1 MEQSCFSEKQEKDET
16 KEGLQ
21 LRTSQ
26 PMRIL
31 FVTGSLVHG
40 GAERHAI
47 TLANRLAERGHACHF
62 AYVKDDPSQLGRLR
76 LGPAGSVQCL
86 YADRYLDLEALGRLR
101 KLFVRLR
108 PGVVF
113 AVNPYALLYAS
124 LAKRLAGAR
133 APLAVAFH
141 STLTRNL
148 KERAQMLAYR
158 PLFWAADC
166 AVFVCEAQRRHWAR
180 RAVRGRRDVVIHN
193 GVDLAHWAPC
203 RADERRRLRGAL
215 GFGDAD
221 YVVGLSAVLRP
232 EKNPGQLIE
241 AISLLS
247 PNTRALFIG
256 DGPLRGE
263 IEAQARRLGVADR
276 VSITGFQDDVRP
288 FLSACDVVALT
299 SSTEALSLA
308 AIEAMALARP
318 VVHSEVGG
326 AAELVRPGRNGFLYP
341 AGDTPALVDR
351 LAKLADPAARA
362 RMGVRA
368 RETAEAQFSEH
379 AMVDRYEQLLLQL
392 ETTGTRNEELRRTA
406 GAH

>member
-1 MEQSCFSEKQEKDET
+1 MMKV
-16 KEGLQ
+16 
-21 LRTSQ
+21 
-26 PMRIL
+26 L

-76 LGPAGSVQCL
+76 LGPGGSVQCL
-86 YADRYLDLEALGRLR
+86 YAGRYLDVDALARLR

-113 AVNPYALLYAS
+113 ATNPYALLYAS
-124 LAKRLAGAR
+124 LARRLAGCR

-141 STLTRNL
+141 STFSRNA
-148 KERAQMLAYR
+148 KERLQMLAYR

-166 AVFVCEAQRRHWAR
+166 AVFVCEAQRRHWRRRYVHAR
-180 RAVRGRRDVVIHN
+180 RDAVIYN
-193 GVDLAHWAPC
+193 GVDLAHWQPC
-203 RADERRRLRGAL
+203 GADERRRLRGAL

-232 EKNPGQLIE
+232 EKNPVQLVE
-241 AISLLS
+241 AVSLLS
-247 PNTRALFIG
+247 KHNAKALFIG

-263 IEAQARRLGVADR
+263 IEARARRLGVSGQ
-276 VSITGFQDDVRP
+276 VVVTGFQSDVRP

-299 SSTEALSLA
+299 STTEALSLA

-318 VVHSEVGG
+318 VVHSDVGG
-326 AAELVRPGRNGFLYP
+326 AAELVRPGRNGFLFP
-341 AGDTPALVDR
+341 VGDTPALVER
-351 LAKLADPAARA
+351 LAKLADPAARS
-362 RMGVRA
+362 RMGARA
-368 RETAEAQFSEH
+368 RETVEAQFSER
-379 AMVDRYEQLLLQL
+379 AMVDRYEQILLEL
-392 ETTGTRNEELRRTA
+392 ETTGTRNEDLRRTA